1 MQSSSSPRH
10 GVLRPLMPCI
20 ALALIATALPAGAQQ
35 VYRIV
40 GPDGKVTF
48 SDRPAQSAQQQAAP
62 AVQAA
67 GAADGNASLPYSLRQ
82 ITARFPVT
90 LYTSSDC
97 APCDS
102 ARQLLQSRGIPFSER
117 LVQTEADATALQKI
131 SGKNSLPFGTIGKQ
145 FIDGFSASEWTQY
158 LDAAGYPQSSQLPPR
173 YKRPPAQPLTTPPPA
188 QAAAAKPVPP
198 RRGRRAAPLQAPGS
212 PHVHA
217 CTGFAHQRQPC
228 GADLL
233 VGRLPG
239 HRP

>member
-198 RRGRRAAPLQAPGS
+198 AVDEEPPRYRPPAAPTSTPAPGS
-212 PHVHA
+212 RTSDNPA
-217 CTGFAHQRQPC
+217 GLTF
-228 GADLL
+228 
-233 VGRLPG
+233 
-239 HRP
+239 